1 MYFKLCTIT
10 TDLKTNSAED
20 TFRFYNELV
29 NKAISKSNKVV
40 LSLIPPSLAKY
51 LNNKVQEMN
60 DMIVSEFNGR
70 TKFRSVIIKTF
81 ASMVWSMKICSL
93 TTRVEVTQICS
104 HMKLTT
110 RHCISQ
116 KMNELIIVW
125 VFCSSMTF
133 VICKYICMIDF
144 QCLFGLNAH

>member
-60 DMIVSEFNGR
+60 DMIVSEFNREDKVSICHNKNFCING
-70 TKFRSVIIKTF
+70 VINENLFSNNTRWGNSNLQSYEIDYQALYFTENER
-81 ASMVWSMKICSL
+81 IDYSL
-93 TTRVEVTQICS
+93 S
-104 HMKLTT
+104 FL
-110 RHCISQ
+110 
-116 KMNELIIVW
+116 
-125 VFCSSMTF
+125 
-133 VICKYICMIDF
+133 
-144 QCLFGLNAH
+144 

>member
-1 MYFKLCTIT
+1 MYFKLCTIK

-60 DMIVSEFNGR
+60 DMIVSKFNREDKVSICYNKNFCING
-70 TKFRSVIIKTF
+70 VINENLFSNNTRWGNSNLQSYEIDYQALYFTENER
-81 ASMVWSMKICSL
+81 IDYSL
-93 TTRVEVTQICS
+93 S
-104 HMKLTT
+104 FL
-110 RHCISQ
+110 
-116 KMNELIIVW
+116 
-125 VFCSSMTF
+125 
-133 VICKYICMIDF
+133 
-144 QCLFGLNAH
+144 

>member
-60 DMIVSEFNGR
+60 DMIVSEFNREDNVSICYNKNFCING
-70 TKFRSVIIKTF
+70 VINENLFSNNTRWGNSNLQSYEIDYQALYFTENER
-81 ASMVWSMKICSL
+81 IDYSL
-93 TTRVEVTQICS
+93 S
-104 HMKLTT
+104 FL
-110 RHCISQ
+110 
-116 KMNELIIVW
+116 
-125 VFCSSMTF
+125 
-133 VICKYICMIDF
+133 
-144 QCLFGLNAH
+144 

>member
-1 MYFKLCTIT
+1 MCYKLCTFT

-60 DMIVSEFNGR
+60 DMIVFKFNREDKVSICHNKNFCINGVINENLFSNNTRLSGDHGIKVLASNLR
-70 TKFRSVIIKTF
+70 TTLFPNMQPKKTNLPY
-81 ASMVWSMKICSL
+81 KQQQ
-93 TTRVEVTQICS
+93 ES
-104 HMKLTT
+104 HT
-110 RHCISQ
+110 S
-116 KMNELIIVW
+116 
-125 VFCSSMTF
+125 
-133 VICKYICMIDF
+133 
-144 QCLFGLNAH
+144 